1 MIIKLALAF
10 GAGFVSFLT
19 PCVLPIIPGYISY
32 ITGKSLNEIEQD
44 KKTVLIKTILGNKYN
59 VGPGGKGC
67 NQAVAIARL
76 GGKVNFISKIGKDAY
91 GKLALETLKKNNIN
105 TENIIQDEKLQT
117 GVAGILV
124 DKQSG
129 KNAINVIV
137 GAPNSLKINEMNNQI
152 NLIKSSKIFLT
163 QLEIPKD
170 VTLYC
175 LKTAKENGCL
185 TILNPAPASEIS
197 KEFYSY
203 IDYFTPNETEA
214 EFYTGIKITNE
225 KEAKQAADKFIN
237 LGIKKIII
245 TLGEKGLFYS
255 DGQEEIYLKASSV
268 KAIDTT
274 GAGDAFNGALAFS
287 LSKGKPIKACLELA
301 NKAAGLSTTKLGAGD
316 AMPFIKDIS

>member
-1 MIIKLALAF
+1 MSDISVLGI
-10 GAGFVSFLT
+10 FVADISFSG
-19 PCVLPIIPGYISY
+19 PKIPAIG
-32 ITGKSLNEIEQD
+32 E
-44 KKTVLIKTILGNKYN
+44 TILGNKYN

-76 GGKVNFISKIGKDAY
+76 GAKVNFISKIGKDSY
-91 GKLALETLKKNNIN
+91 GELALNTLTKNKIN
-105 TENIIQDEKLQT
+105 TESVIQDENLQT

-124 DKQSG
+124 DKNSG

-137 GAPNSLKINEMNNQI
+137 GAPSTLKVSEIDKHI
-152 NLIKSSKIFLT
+152 DIIKNSKIFLT
-163 QLEIPKD
+163 QLEVPKD
-170 VTLYC
+170 VTLHC

-197 KEFYSY
+197 KEFYKN

-225 KEAKQAADKFIN
+225 KEAKQAADKLIN

-255 DGQEEIYLKASSV
+255 DGKKEIYLQATPV

-274 GAGDAFNGALAFS
+274 GAGDAFNGGLAFG
-287 LSKGKPIKACLELA
+287 LSKEKPIKECLELA
-301 NKAAGLSTTKLGAGD
+301 NKVAGISTTKLGAGD
-316 AMPFIKDIS
+316 AMPFIKDLS

>member
-1 MIIKLALAF
+1 MSDISVLGI
-10 GAGFVSFLT
+10 FVADISFSG
-19 PCVLPIIPGYISY
+19 PKIPAIG
-32 ITGKSLNEIEQD
+32 E
-44 KKTVLIKTILGNKYN
+44 TILGNKYN

-76 GGKVNFISKIGKDAY
+76 GAKVNFISKIGKDSY
-91 GKLALETLKKNNIN
+91 GELALNTLTKNKIN
-105 TENIIQDEKLQT
+105 TESVIQDENLQT

-124 DKQSG
+124 DKNSG

-137 GAPNSLKINEMNNQI
+137 GAPSTLKVAEIDRHI
-152 NLIKSSKIFLT
+152 DIIKNSKIFLT
-163 QLEIPKD
+163 QLEVPKD
-170 VTLYC
+170 VTLHC
-175 LKTAKENGCL
+175 LKIAKENGCL

-197 KEFYSY
+197 KEFYNK

-225 KEAKQAADKFIN
+225 KEAKLAADKLIN

-255 DGQEEIYLKASSV
+255 DGKEEIFLKAYSV

-274 GAGDAFNGALAFS
+274 GAGDAFNGGLAFG
-287 LSKGKPIKACLELA
+287 LSKEKPIKECLELA
-301 NKAAGLSTTKLGAGD
+301 NKVAGISTTKLGAGD
-316 AMPFIKDIS
+316 AMPFLKDII